1 MHAALTM
8 TMLIVTEVEAV
19 DDAVAVA
26 VTLEIVIEDYV
37 VVMDDV
43 IDAKGRN
50 GNVVEVE
57 MTPVQ
62 IGRALE
68 SATCPTSSASTA
80 NKWDITPTNAH

>member
-8 TMLIVTEVEAV
+8 TMLTVTEVEAV

-26 VTLEIVIEDYV
+26 VTLEIVIEDDV
-37 VVMDDV
+37 VVMDDA
-43 IDAKGRN
+43 IDAKGRI
-50 GNVVEVE
+50 GDVVEVE

-68 SATCPTSSASTA
+68 SATCLTSSASTA
-80 NKWDITPTNAH
+80 SRWDITPTNAH

>member
-8 TMLIVTEVEAV
+8 TMLTVTEVEAV
-19 DDAVAVA
+19 DDAVAV
-26 VTLEIVIEDYV
+26 TLEIVIEDDV

-43 IDAKGRN
+43 TDAKGKN

-68 SATCPTSSASTA
+68 SATCLTSSASTA
-80 NKWDITPTNAH
+80 SRWDITPTNAH